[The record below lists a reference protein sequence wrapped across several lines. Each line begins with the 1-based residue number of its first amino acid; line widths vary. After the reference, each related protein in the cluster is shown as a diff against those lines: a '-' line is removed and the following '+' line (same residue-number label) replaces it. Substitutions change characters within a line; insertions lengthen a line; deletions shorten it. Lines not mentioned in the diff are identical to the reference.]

1 MDKGKLIFFLI
12 LVGVGL
18 FTLFQG
24 IFLGDTLDMQMEA
37 SGL

>member
-1 MDKGKLIFFLI
+1 MDKKKLIFFLI
-12 LVGVGL
+12 LAGIGL
-18 FTLFQG
+18 FALFHG